1 MSKKQNKNIELQTLK
16 QKEITHI
23 LTNEKKDFSNKD
35 LSGLSFE
42 NLNLQGAK
50 FNNSCINGTIFE
62 GCDLRWSDFSDSFT
76 DVIKSENES
85 IKVLDKNNVTFKN
98 FEEIVASSNVAQVKD
113 STGNI
118 VNKKTIVEENIE
130 KPIIL
135 QEVRGL

>member
-1 MSKKQNKNIELQTLK
+1 MSKKENKKIELQTVK

-23 LTNEKKDFSNKD
+23 ITNEKKDFSYKD
-35 LSGLSFE
+35 LSGLSFK

-50 FNNSCINGTIFE
+50 FNNSCIKDAVFE
-62 GCDLRWSDFSDSFT
+62 GCDLRWADFSDAFT

-130 KPIIL
+130 KPILL

>member
-1 MSKKQNKNIELQTLK
+1 MSKKQNKNTELQTLK

-35 LSGLSFE
+35 LSGLSFK

-98 FEEIVASSNVAQVKD
+98 FEETIASSNITQVKD
-113 STGNI
+113 ATGNI
-118 VNKKTIVEENIE
+118 VNKKTILEENIE